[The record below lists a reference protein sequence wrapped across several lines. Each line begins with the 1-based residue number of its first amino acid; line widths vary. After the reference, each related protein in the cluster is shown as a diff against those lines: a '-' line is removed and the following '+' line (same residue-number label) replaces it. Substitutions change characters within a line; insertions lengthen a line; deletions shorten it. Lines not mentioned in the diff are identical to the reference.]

1 MIENHLMQY
10 TNRHIVFKSHLRE
23 TPNKLY
29 VVLSSEGATLMA
41 AKIPVLEILAPQF
54 RVKAVSLDVKRCLFE
69 LLDVIIAV
77 VGAIPHFT
85 WDGSAKIKFINE
97 RNRNL

>member
-1 MIENHLMQY
+1 
-10 TNRHIVFKSHLRE
+10 
-23 TPNKLY
+23 
-29 VVLSSEGATLMA
+29 MA

-54 RVKAVSLDVKRCLFE
+54 KVKAVSLDVKRCLFE

-77 VGAIPHFT
+77 VGAIPHLP
-85 WDGSAKIKFINE
+85 GMVQRSNSINE

>member
-1 MIENHLMQY
+1 
-10 TNRHIVFKSHLRE
+10 
-23 TPNKLY
+23 
-29 VVLSSEGATLMA
+29 MA

-54 RVKAVSLDVKRCLFE
+54 KVKAVSLDVKRCLFE

-77 VGAIPHFT
+77 VGAIPHLP
-85 WDGSAKIKFINE
+85 GMAVQRSNSINE